1 MKQQNVLTRS
11 NKMKSILPNDMS
23 FSSSSYTFNNNA
35 TSASGIQLIPGVT
48 CRGECFTG
56 RGARFNIV
64 TVEKNRE
71 SIWMLELNKHGIN
84 SYYKSNVISS
94 VGSLNS
100 VFENIKTLNLKGFY
114 YDKPINITYNYSAT
128 DDYYQFKF
136 KTKDDEANFI
146 NLIETQGKHVQR
158 QNDNSNNLIQEGLFP
173 EGILYKET
181 SIYNQLVTYSIRADY
196 FALQLCSASTS
207 YAGPVIC

>member
-1 MKQQNVLTRS
+1 MKKQNVLARS
-11 NKMKSILPNDMS
+11 SIMKSIVSNDMS
-23 FSSSSYTFNNNA
+23 FSSSSFTFNSSA
-35 TSASGIQLIPGVT
+35 TSTQGIQLVPGVT
-48 CRGECFTG
+48 CRGECFSFT
-56 RGARFNIV
+56 RDRRFDIV

-71 SIWMLELNKHGIN
+71 YMLELNKHGIN

-114 YDKPINITYNYSAT
+114 YDKPINITYNNSAT

-158 QNDNSNNLIQEGLFP
+158 QNNNSYKLIQEGLFP